1 MLVMNKIPQLFDW
14 GIFFS
19 DELGVLS
26 DELGVLSDEL
36 GVLSDELGV
45 LSDELSVVLCPYL
58 NKITLIRFRH

>member
-14 GIFFS
+14 GIFF
-19 DELGVLS
+19 
-26 DELGVLSDEL
+26 
-36 GVLSDELGV
+36 SDELGV